1 MASSIVAARRLPG
14 RSRSRFAGDGLAG
27 AASSSLRRRAS
38 VWASSLARWA
48 VARASVTLRELAA
61 RPLVGVDA
69 DWGGVP
75 CALCAFFWPR
85 GSFENIALCLLWGL
99 WSAMRQAGGER
110 GARQDVAKLRGRG
123 VASSP
128 RQDVTTGEAGCH
140 PKMRQDV
147 AAHLFTHHKTA
158 CLLTLSP
165 LACHKAACSEPV
177 KRRFRAWSGR
187 RDSNPRQPAWKAGGR
202 RIADRFLYIGLGG
215 DFNAQIYISYGR
227 GIGCCALV

>member
-27 AASSSLRRRAS
+27 AASSSLRRCAS

-85 GSFENIALCLLWGL
+85 GSFENIALCLLWGF
-99 WSAMRQAGGER
+99 WRARRQAGGER
-110 GARQDVAKLRGRG
+110 GRGRMSRSCEGRMLRPRQGRMSRRARQDVAKLR
-123 VASSP
+123 
-128 RQDVTTGEAGCH
+128 
-140 PKMRQDV
+140 RQDV
-147 AAHLFTHHKTA
+147 AAHLFAHHKTA

-165 LACHKAACSEPV
+165 LACHEAACGEPA
-177 KRRFRAWSGR
+177 KRRFTAWSGR
-187 RDSNPRQPAWKAGGR
+187 RDSNPRQPAWKAGTHK
-202 RIADRFLYIGLGG
+202 
-215 DFNAQIYISYGR
+215 NAG
-227 GIGCCALV
+227 